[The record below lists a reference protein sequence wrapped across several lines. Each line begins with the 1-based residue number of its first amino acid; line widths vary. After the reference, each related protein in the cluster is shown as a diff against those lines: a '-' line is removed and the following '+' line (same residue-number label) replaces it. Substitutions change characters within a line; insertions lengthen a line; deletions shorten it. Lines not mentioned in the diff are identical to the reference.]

1 MKLGAKAETVEEEIQ
16 LDMKERAKE
25 SQREM
30 EEQMARSRA
39 EAERREAARIKEEEG
54 DPSDPN
60 YYDKLAELVIA
71 DDVFKRDKAVR
82 VLLRTSPSQ
91 VTPEQRKK
99 IARAFKQL
107 AEDDRASM
115 REEAIKG
122 LVIWGGKYSGPI
134 LLRMLEDSR
143 PFEVEH
149 VIKALGDIK
158 YAKAAPALAAK
169 LGDFFLHQ
177 HVRRALRQMGEDAE
191 DALLVVAPSQNPDI
205 CLAAIELLGDCGT
218 AKSLPLLR
226 QGATA
231 RNLRV
236 RDASKE
242 AIRKIIARQKEAK
255 TDDA

>member
-1 MKLGAKAETVEEEIQ
+1 
-16 LDMKERAKE
+16 
-25 SQREM
+25 
-30 EEQMARSRA
+30 
-39 EAERREAARIKEEEG
+39 
-54 DPSDPN
+54 
-60 YYDKLAELVIA
+60 
-71 DDVFKRDKAVR
+71 
-82 VLLRTSPSQ
+82 
-91 VTPEQRKK
+91 
-99 IARAFKQL
+99 
-107 AEDDRASM
+107 
-115 REEAIKG
+115 
-122 LVIWGGKYSGPI
+122 
-134 LLRMLEDSR
+134 
-143 PFEVEH
+143 
-149 VIKALGDIK
+149 
-158 YAKAAPALAAK
+158 

-218 AKSLPLLR
+218 ARSLPLLR